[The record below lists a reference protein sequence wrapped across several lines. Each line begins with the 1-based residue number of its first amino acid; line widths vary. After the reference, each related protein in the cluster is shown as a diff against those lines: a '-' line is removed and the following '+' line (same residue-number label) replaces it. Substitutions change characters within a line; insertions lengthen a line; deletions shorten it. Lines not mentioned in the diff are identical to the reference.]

1 MIENWK
7 KSLDQGGHYDALLTD
22 LSKAFDCLMH
32 DLLTAKLQA
41 YGFDY
46 DSLKFICNY
55 LVDRE
60 QRVKINSSF
69 STWSKI
75 EYGVP
80 QGSILGPL
88 LFNINTL
95 DMLFKQK
102 VVNFAAYADD
112 NTPYFCD
119 ENLDVLLSKLQICAL
134 KLFEWFSNNHIKM
147 NSEKCHLIRSSNDE
161 NKKIKLNGE
170 AVNNT
175 QVQNLLGVL
184 IDYKLRFD
192 THIESLCKRVGKKF
206 HALARIIKYMSTNQ
220 AQLLMRCFIMSQF
233 RFCPLI

>member
-1 MIENWK
+1 
-7 KSLDQGGHYDALLTD
+7 
-22 LSKAFDCLMH
+22 
-32 DLLTAKLQA
+32 
-41 YGFDY
+41 
-46 DSLKFICNY
+46 
-55 LVDRE
+55 
-60 QRVKINSSF
+60 
-69 STWSKI
+69 
-75 EYGVP
+75 
-80 QGSILGPL
+80 
-88 LFNINTL
+88 
-95 DMLFKQK
+95 MLFKQK

-206 HALARIIKYMSTNQ
+206 HALARIIK
-220 AQLLMRCFIMSQF
+220 
-233 RFCPLI
+233 